1 MSLKEKTISGI
12 SWSLAEQFGSK
23 IIGFLISIVLARLLL
38 PEQFGLLAM
47 LSIFISIGNSLM
59 DSGLT
64 SSLIRTTDPEQKD
77 YSTIFFFNLIGS
89 VVIYL
94 LIFTAAPFISTFYKQ
109 PLLTDIIRVYS
120 TSFIINAFFSIQS
133 ARLTKEMDFKTQT
146 TIKVPSAIVGG
157 IVGIVLAKL
166 GYGVWSLVFMYLI
179 NAFTSTLLHWV
190 YSDWRP
196 NFIFDL
202 KCFKKHFSFGYKMTI
217 SGLIETLYQ
226 NIYVVIIG
234 KSYSASQLGYY
245 SRADSI
251 SQLPISNISVA
262 INKVTYPVLAKISN
276 DSAKLKDVYRQLLQQ
291 IIFCNTPILICLSV
305 IAEPLFRF
313 LLTEKWLP
321 AVPYFQILCLAG
333 IAYPL
338 HSYNLNILKVKG
350 RSDLLLQLELVKK
363 LFSIIGIICVVPYG
377 VLGLLYFQLAFS
389 FVSYLINSFYS
400 GKIIDYPVKE
410 QVADVYPSILLASIA
425 GYICYL
431 FDLYLLEFYH
441 VVDLA
446 RIIISSFIY
455 FAAYLGASYLLKLTA
470 ITNLKHLI
478 LRK

>member
-1 MSLKEKTISGI
+1 MSLREKTVSGI

-23 IIGFLISIVLARLLL
+23 IVGFVISIILARLLL
-38 PEQFGLLAM
+38 PEQFGLIAM

-64 SSLIRTTDPEQKD
+64 SSLIRTNDANQRD

-89 VVIYL
+89 VLIYS
-94 LIFTAAPFISTFYKQ
+94 IIYIAAPLISGFYKQ
-109 PLLTDIIRVYS
+109 SLLTNIIRVYS
-120 TSFIINAFFSIQS
+120 ISFIINAFFSIQS
-133 ARLTKEMDFKTQT
+133 TRLTKEMNFKAQT
-146 TIKVPSAIVGG
+146 AIKVPSSIVGG
-157 IVGIVLAKL
+157 ISGIVMAKMGL
-166 GYGVWSLVFMYLI
+166 GVWSLVAMYLL
-179 NAFTSTLLHWV
+179 NSFCSTLLHWI

-196 NFIFDL
+196 SFLFDRNS
-202 KCFKKHFSFGYKMTI
+202 FKRHFFFGYKMTI
-217 SGLIETLYQ
+217 SGLLETLYQ

-234 KSYSASQLGYY
+234 KNYPASQLGFY
-245 SRADSI
+245 SRADTI
-251 SQLPISNISVA
+251 SQLPISNISIA
-262 INKVTYPVLAKISN
+262 INKVTYPVLAKISD
-276 DSAKLKDVYRQLLQQ
+276 DSSKLKEVYRQLLQQ

-313 LLTEKWLP
+313 LLTEKWLT

-333 IAYPL
+333 ISYPL

-363 LFSIIGIICVVPYG
+363 VISIVGIICVIPYG

-400 GKIIDYPVKE
+400 GKIINYPVKE
-410 QVADVYPSILLASIA
+410 QVADVYPSLLLASIA

-431 FDLYLLEFYH
+431 FDFYLSYYQ